1 MVSFLA
7 SNQKK
12 WLYKPL
18 HKHSP
23 VVKEGRVFLVRASL
37 RFAFRALSSSPL
49 CACMQGGW
57 LALVQAHQDRAFS
70 GRAQDIDLEARLKRE
85 GGVGQGGEGAR
96 LDPGREPSHIG
107 WPLVLATQHL
117 ERVAAAHQLDA
128 VMGVHA
134 WWPHGHTRGWNG
146 RGGKLRAVGLQH
158 A

>member
-7 SNQKK
+7 YNQKK

-18 HKHSP
+18 HKHST
-23 VVKEGRVFLVRASL
+23 VVKEGHVFFIQASL
-37 RFAFRALSSSPL
+37 RLAFRVLSSCPL
-49 CACMQGGW
+49 CSCMQGEL
-57 LALVQAHQDRAFS
+57 LALVQAHQDRVFS

-117 ERVAAAHQLDA
+117 ER
-128 VMGVHA
+128 
-134 WWPHGHTRGWNG
+134 
-146 RGGKLRAVGLQH
+146 
-158 A
+158 